1 MINNRIKPSAELIEI
16 FVDAT
21 EQQIQRPKHS
31 QKHYY
36 SGKKK
41 KHTLKNQII
50 TDSQGKIRS
59 VTKSIPGNKHDKKLF
74 DETKLKLP
82 KQVDLTGDLVIMV

>member
-1 MINNRIKPSAELIEI
+1 RKINLSEAELTEDLLLEF

-21 EQQIQRPKHS
+21 EQQIQRPKKS

-41 KHTLKNQII
+41 KHTLKNQIVV
-50 TDSQGKIRS
+50 DRKGKYIQLQNLLM
-59 VTKSIPGNKHDKKLF
+59 VKNMIKSYLMKLNF
-74 DETKLKLP
+74 TLP
-82 KQVDLTGDLVIMV
+82 NE